1 MTHFTPIAKQN
12 IKELALTQLKRY
24 IASGVVKHGGRLP
37 SERELAEK
45 LGVARSSVREALK
58 VLEAV
63 GVIESRVGDGTY
75 LASQTGAS
83 FGRSIGLSLA
93 VWGGT
98 LVEIM
103 DARQAFEVSSARL
116 AAERAT
122 PDDILALQR
131 EVDVMTRTGSQ
142 DPRAYL
148 AADMNFHRLVG
159 CAGHNPIVREVVT
172 NLIGLLE
179 QVLSELKQLPLYTTT
194 EIDAT
199 HLKVLKAIVAHK
211 PEQAAQAMRDHI
223 HESSEMWQALVS
235 VGGATRSN
243 ITPTK
248 SGK

>member
-37 SERELAEK
+37 SERELAEQ

-83 FGRSIGLSLA
+83 FGLSLA

-103 DARQAFEVSSARL
+103 DARQAIEVSSARL

-223 HESSEMWQALVS
+223 RESGEMWQALVS
-235 VGGATRSN
+235 VGGATSPSNRS
-243 ITPTK
+243 
-248 SGK
+248 